1 MAITDTLIATPP
13 PLRLDPNGTLY
24 VGETR
29 VPLDTVVGV
38 YGMGTSPEEIVRRY
52 DTLRLSDVYAVISYY
67 LANRQE
73 VDDYLSE
80 RRAHAEQVR
89 RENQAHFPTEG
100 LRETLLA
107 RRQGCGVAHG

>member
-1 MAITDTLIATPP
+1 MAIADTLVAAPP

-38 YGMGTSPEEIVRRY
+38 YATGASPEEIVRRF

-67 LANRQE
+67 LDHREE
-73 VDDYLSE
+73 VETYLSE
-80 RRAHAEQVR
+80 RRRLAAEVR
-89 RENQAHFPTEG
+89 SENQARFPTEG
-100 LRETLLA
+100 LRERLLA
-107 RRQGCGVAHG
+107 RQQS